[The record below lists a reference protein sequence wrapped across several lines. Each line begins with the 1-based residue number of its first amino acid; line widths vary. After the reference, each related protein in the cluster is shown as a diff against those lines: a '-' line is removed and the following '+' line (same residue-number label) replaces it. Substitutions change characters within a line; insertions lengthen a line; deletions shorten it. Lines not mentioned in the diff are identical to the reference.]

1 MHSTP
6 QNLIEKSYSPSWEIP
21 KHILVILREDIH
33 WYHYVFE
40 LFAERDHK
48 RKSISYNTADKIFNN
63 FLFHLNPTTR
73 TKLGHLIKELKR
85 CDLNN

>member
-1 MHSTP
+1 M
-6 QNLIEKSYSPSWEIP
+6 QNMPPTQIEKRCSLSWEIP
-21 KHILVILREDIH
+21 RHIIKILHEDVH

-40 LFAERDHK
+40 LLVERDYKH
-48 RKSISYNTADKIFNN
+48 KSISYNVADKIFNN
-63 FLFHLNPTTR
+63 YLFHLDPPTR